1 MKILALD
8 LGKFKSVGCVYDTES
23 QAKEYATIKM
33 VPFAVH
39 NLIATH
45 MPDRV
50 VFEIGPS
57 AGWAHD
63 VALQSCRDVQVANPT
78 TEGWRWRNVK
88 AKTDRLDALKLARL
102 SAAGQLPQVHVPSPQ
117 VRQRR
122 GLIGYRHTLVA
133 RRTRIKNRIRSLL
146 QCQGLGMPRGARGWT
161 SASLLTLMKMS
172 RSSDRVSVD
181 QLWRCELHEELDG
194 LRVIESRIKRVQTRL
209 DTLNGSDAR
218 VARLQSIPG
227 IGVRTAEALVAVID
241 DPHRF
246 RRANQL
252 GSYVGLVP
260 KQFES
265 GQISRQGRITKQG
278 NGLLRHLLVEAG
290 WRALRYNPQMR
301 AVYERI
307 CGGSKSRRKIA
318 IVAVA
323 RRLLV
328 TAWAMLR
335 DETPWRAPQQ
345 VVVG

>member
-8 LGKFKSVGCVYDTES
+8 LGKFKAVGCVYDTES
-23 QAKEYATIKM
+23 QVTQYATIKM

-39 NLIATH
+39 NLISIH
-45 MPDRV
+45 SPDRI

-57 AGWAHD
+57 AGWVHD

-102 SAAGQLPQVHVPSPQ
+102 SAAGQLPQVHMPLPV

-146 QCQGLGMPRGARGWT
+146 QCQGLSMPRGSRGWT
-161 SASLLTLMKMS
+161 SRSLLSLMKMA
-172 RSSDRVSVD
+172 RSVEDVRAD
-181 QLWRCELHEELDG
+181 ELWRCELHEELDA
-194 LRVIESRIKRVQTRL
+194 LDVIELRIMRIEKCLDALNRRDSRIALLQT
-209 DTLNGSDAR
+209 
-218 VARLQSIPG
+218 IPG
-227 IGVRTAEALVAVID
+227 IGIRTAEVLVAVID

-246 RRANQL
+246 QKANQL
-252 GSYVGLVP
+252 GSYAGLVP
-260 KQFES
+260 RQFES
-265 GQISRQGRITKQG
+265 GQMSRQGRITKQG

-290 WRALRYNPQMR
+290 WLALRYNPQMR
-301 AVYERI
+301 SIYERV
-307 CGGSKSRRKIA
+307 CGGSRSRRKIA

-335 DETPWRAPQQ
+335 DESPWRAAC
-345 VVVG
+345 VAAA

>member
-23 QAKEYATIKM
+23 QATEYATIKM
-33 VPFAVH
+33 APFAVH
-39 NLIATH
+39 DLIATH
-45 MPDRV
+45 APDRI
-50 VFEIGPS
+50 VFEIGPA
-57 AGWAHD
+57 AGWVHD
-63 VALQSCRDVQVANPT
+63 VALQTCRDVQVANPT

-102 SAAGQLPQVHVPSPQ
+102 SAVGQLPQVHVPSPV

-146 QCQGLGMPRGARGWT
+146 HCQGLGMPRGARGWT

-172 RSSDRVSVD
+172 RAADD
-181 QLWRCELHEELDG
+181 AAADELWRCELHEELDA
-194 LRVIESRIKRVQTRL
+194 LRVIESRIKRIERRL
-209 DTLNGSDAR
+209 DALNRCDTRVTLLR
-218 VARLQSIPG
+218 TIPG
-227 IGVRTAEALVAVID
+227 IGVRTAEVLVAVID

-252 GSYVGLVP
+252 GSYAGLVP
-260 KQFES
+260 RQFES
-265 GQISRQGRITKQG
+265 GQMSRQGRITKQG

-290 WRALRYNPQMR
+290 WLALRYNPQMR
-301 AVYERI
+301 AVYDRI
-307 CGGSKSRRKIA
+307 CGGSRSRRKIA

-335 DETPWRAPQQ
+335 DESPWRAAQ
-345 VVVG
+345 VAAA

>member
-8 LGKFKSVGCVYDTES
+8 LGKFKAVGCVYETQT
-23 QAKEYATIKM
+23 QATEYATIKM

-39 NLIATH
+39 NLIVTH
-45 MPDRV
+45 SPDRV
-50 VFEIGPS
+50 VLEVGPA
-57 AGWAHD
+57 AGWVHD
-63 VALQSCRDVQVANPT
+63 VALQSCRDVEVANPT

-102 SAAGQLPQVHVPSPQ
+102 SAAGQLPQVHMPSPK

-146 QCQGLGMPRGARGWT
+146 HSQGLGMPRGSRGWT

-172 RSSDRVSVD
+172 RSVARVSAD
-181 QLWRCELHEELDG
+181 ALWRCELHEELDALG
-194 LRVIESRIKRVQTRL
+194 VVESRIGRIEKRLDRLNRGDPRVTRL
-209 DTLNGSDAR
+209 RT
-218 VARLQSIPG
+218 IPG
-227 IGVRTAEALVAVID
+227 IGPRTAELLVAVID
-241 DPHRF
+241 NPHRF

-252 GSYVGLVP
+252 GSYAGLVP
-260 KQFES
+260 RQFES
-265 GQISRQGRITKQG
+265 GQMSRQGRITKQG

-290 WRALRYNPQMR
+290 WLALRYNPPMR
-301 AVYERI
+301 AIYDRI
-307 CGGSKSRRKIA
+307 CGGSRSRRKIA

-328 TAWAMLR
+328 IAWVMLR
-335 DETPWRAPQQ
+335 DESPWRAAQ
-345 VVVG
+345 VAVA

>member
-45 MPDRV
+45 TPDRV

-57 AGWAHD
+57 AGWVHD

-146 QCQGLGMPRGARGWT
+146 QCQGLGMPRGARGW
-161 SASLLTLMKMS
+161 
-172 RSSDRVSVD
+172 
-181 QLWRCELHEELDG
+181 
-194 LRVIESRIKRVQTRL
+194 
-209 DTLNGSDAR
+209 
-218 VARLQSIPG
+218 
-227 IGVRTAEALVAVID
+227 
-241 DPHRF
+241 
-246 RRANQL
+246 
-252 GSYVGLVP
+252 
-260 KQFES
+260 
-265 GQISRQGRITKQG
+265 
-278 NGLLRHLLVEAG
+278 
-290 WRALRYNPQMR
+290 RALRYNPQMR